1 MFLKKKK
8 AKFNVLFQSAFPQHF
23 SLQKATKGGIQ
34 GGFMTNVTETT
45 DPGP

>member
-8 AKFNVLFQSAFPQHF
+8 KAKLNVLFKSAFPQHF
-23 SLQKATKGGIQ
+23 SLQKATKGGKQ
-34 GGFMTNVTETT
+34 EETT